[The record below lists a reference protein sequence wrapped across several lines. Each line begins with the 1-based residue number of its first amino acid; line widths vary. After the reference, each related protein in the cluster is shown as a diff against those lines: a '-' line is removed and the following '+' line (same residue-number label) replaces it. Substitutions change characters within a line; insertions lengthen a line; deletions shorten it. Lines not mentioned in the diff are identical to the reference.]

1 MGTIAR
7 IGAAALFFW
16 LLGSQGANAACI
28 RFEETAVGDAYL
40 INSCP
45 TVMNVSYCVKG
56 KDSALDCST
65 HGFSHIPV
73 AAKARRLLWPGSK
86 PPVAGTY
93 EINVLSCVAPAT
105 LVVQN
110 GFPPICQVD
119 SANAG

>member
-7 IGAAALFFW
+7 IGAAALLFW
-16 LLGSQGANAACI
+16 LLGSQGVNAACI

-40 INSCP
+40 VNSCP

-56 KDSALDCST
+56 KNSALDCST
-65 HGFSHIPV
+65 HGFSHVPV
-73 AAKARRLLWPGSK
+73 AARARQLLWPGSK

-93 EINVLSCVAPAT
+93 EINVLSCVAPST
-105 LVVQN
+105 LVLQT
-110 GFPPICQVD
+110 GLPPTCQVD

>member
-16 LLGSQGANAACI
+16 LLGSQTTNAACI

-40 INSCP
+40 VNSCP

-56 KDSALDCST
+56 KNSTLDCSS
-65 HGFSHIPV
+65 HGFSHVPV
-73 AAKARRLLWPGSK
+73 AARARRLLWPGTK

-93 EINVLSCVAPAT
+93 EINVLSCVAPST
-105 LVVQN
+105 LVLQN
-110 GFPPICQVD
+110 GLPPTCQVD
-119 SANAG
+119 SADAG